1 MMAIAKHSVTS
12 EHPIGLESTPARVFW
27 GCHDSP
33 MGPIMLGISE
43 DDSSNGILCKIA
55 FSSPYGTLYDLSEW
69 KDEWPDTEF
78 LPNASKTAAYACR
91 ISQMN
96 PKNISPATFALYGA
110 SFQLRVLKA
119 MLNLPQDG
127 EAMSYADL
135 SRLTQKPKA
144 A

>member
-1 MMAIAKHSVTS
+1 MMAIAKQVECLTS
-12 EHPIGLESTPARVFW
+12 QDALESIPTRVFW

-43 DDSSNGILCKIA
+43 DDGLCKIG
-55 FSSPYGTLYDLSEW
+55 FSSGYGTLYDLSAW

-78 LPNASKTAAYACR
+78 VPDSARTAPYACR

-96 PKNISPATFALYGA
+96 PQNISPATFALYGQ
-110 SFQLRVLKA
+110 SFQLNVLKA
-119 MLNLPQDG
+119 MLKMPQG
-127 EAMSYADL
+127 QAMSYAEVT
-135 SRLTQKPKA
+135 RLVKRPNA